1 MFSVFPGKGVTK
13 VDIDLKGQR
22 VVVEADGSLTGEQLL
37 ETICK
42 TGKAASYLGA
52 KQV

>member
-1 MFSVFPGKGVTK
+1 MSSLFSGKGVKK

-22 VVVEADGSLTGEQLL
+22 VVVEVDGNLITGEQLL
-37 ETICK
+37 ETINK

-52 KQV
+52 K